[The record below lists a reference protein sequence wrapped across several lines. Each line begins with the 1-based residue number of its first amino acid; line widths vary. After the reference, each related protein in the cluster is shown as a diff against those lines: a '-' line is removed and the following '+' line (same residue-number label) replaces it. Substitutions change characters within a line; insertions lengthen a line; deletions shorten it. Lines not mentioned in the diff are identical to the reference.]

1 MSDRLSIIADYAS
14 AAPIAQWLGV
24 RISGSSDDLQYHL
37 TFNEAHIGNPAIR
50 ALHGGVIAAFLEF
63 AMQADLHARA
73 LAPISTISVAIDYL
87 ASSRPEDMVGRVKL
101 LRQGRRIAF
110 LEASGW
116 QADNTRLV
124 AAARGAFR
132 LG

>member
-1 MSDRLSIIADYAS
+1 MSDRLAIIADYAK

-24 RISGSSDDLQYHL
+24 RISGSSDEAIFHL
-37 TFNEAHIGNPAIR
+37 TFIEAHIGNPAIR

-63 AMQADLHARA
+63 AMQADLHART
-73 LAPISTISVAIDYL
+73 LAPVSTVSMSIDYM
-87 ASSRPEDMVGRVKL
+87 ASSRPEDMIGRVKL
-101 LRQGRRIAF
+101 LREGRRIAF

-124 AAARGAFR
+124 AAARGAFK